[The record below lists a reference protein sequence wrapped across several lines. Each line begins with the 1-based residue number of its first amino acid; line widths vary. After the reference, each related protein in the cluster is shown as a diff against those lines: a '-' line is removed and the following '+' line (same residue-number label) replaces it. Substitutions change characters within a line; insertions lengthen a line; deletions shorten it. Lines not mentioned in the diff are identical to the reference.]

1 MYQNLFCQNPINVI
15 QSNQL
20 DQIIIRDTI
29 FQKFSGDV
37 IIEHSDF
44 RIKCDTILID
54 EYKKIIRGWGN
65 TSIFN
70 DTINCQTDS
79 INIKQFENEIVFY
92 TNSILEIDNM
102 LIYSD
107 HMIYNYEKK
116 KLAYSSGGSVK
127 TKDYAIN
134 SQRFTYQTEN
144 EISEFKDK
152 IKLTTNKYKIT
163 TNHMIHENDI
173 INFFGKNSIEYEEF
187 TIKSEKG
194 IFKKDDFLKLYQQES
209 VNGNNET
216 IISNQLFIDI
226 SNEKKYFTSNVHVIL
241 DDKTHIFGDT
251 LVQQDQFS
259 NINNNCE
266 IQLLG
271 KQDSIYITGD
281 MIQIDGYQEEVEVM
295 NNVLIMGKDLEGS
308 CNNMLFKSNY
318 ENILMNEDPVLW
330 IRDVQITGKKIELYT
345 KKNNLDSIYIPTN
358 PFIVSPNDS
367 LEYYNQMT
375 GNILSGKFKNNKV
388 EYINLAGN
396 AQMIY
401 FDNQE
406 KKNLTINMNH
416 TKAGSI
422 KLIFDNNNINNI
434 FCLNQI
440 ESNYNEIDLSNKT
453 KKMKKLMFLDDF
465 TLIKRSY
472 F

>member
-1 MYQNLFCQNPINVI
+1 LFCQNPINVI
-15 QSNQL
+15 QSHQL
-20 DQIIIRDTI
+20 DQILIHDTI

-37 IIEHSDF
+37 IIEYSDF
-44 RIKCDTILID
+44 KIQCDTILID
-54 EYKKIIRGWGN
+54 EYQEIIRGWGN

-79 INIKQFENEIVFY
+79 INIKQFENKITFY
-92 TNSILEIDNM
+92 TNSILETDNM

-107 HMIYNYEKK
+107 HMIYNYEQK
-116 KLAYSSGGSVK
+116 KLAYLSGGSVK
-127 TKDYAIN
+127 TQDYAIN
-134 SQRFTYQTEN
+134 SQQFTYQIEN
-144 EISEFKDK
+144 EISEFKDQ
-152 IKLTTNKYKIT
+152 IQLTTNKYKIT

-173 INFFGKNSIEYEEF
+173 INFVGKNCIKYEEF
-187 TIKSEKG
+187 TINSEKG

-209 VNGNNET
+209 INGKNET

-226 SNEKKYFTSNVHVIL
+226 SNEKKHFTNNVHVIL
-241 DDKTHIFGDT
+241 DEKTHIFGDT
-251 LVQQDQFS
+251 LIQQNQFS

-281 MIQIDGYQEEVEVM
+281 IIQIDGKQEEVEVI
-295 NNVLIMGKDLEGS
+295 NNVFIMGKELEGS

-318 ENILMNEDPVLW
+318 ENILMNKDPVIW
-330 IRDVQITGKKIELYT
+330 IRDIQITGKRIELYT
-345 KKNNLDSIYIPTN
+345 QNNNVDSIYIPIN

-367 LEYYNQMT
+367 LDYYNQMT

-388 EYINLAGN
+388 EYINLSGN

-401 FDNQE
+401 FDNQ
-406 KKNLTINMNH
+406 KNKNLTINMNH

-422 KLIFDNNNINNI
+422 KLIFDNNKIKNI
-434 FCLNQI
+434 FCVNQI
-440 ESNYNEIDLSNKT
+440 ESNYNEINLSNET
-453 KKMKKLMFLDDF
+453 KKMQKAMFFDDF
-465 TLIKRSY
+465 NLIKRRS